1 MSLRWL
7 PGFLR
12 TRRRSLS
19 AQQQIALEARD
30 LALYHMPLCSYCHRV
45 RRALWWLNLPL
56 ELRNADEE
64 RWGEELRRQGGKLQ
78 VPCLRI
84 RHEERVEWLYE
95 STDIIAYL
103 KRRFGR

>member
-1 MSLRWL
+1 MSLSWL

-12 TRRRSLS
+12 ARRRSLS
-19 AQQQIALEARD
+19 AQRQIVLEASD
-30 LALYHMPLCSYCHRV
+30 LALYHMPLCTYCHRV
-45 RRALWWLNLPL
+45 RRTLWWLNLPL
-56 ELRNADEE
+56 ELRNADEA

-84 RHEERVEWLYE
+84 RHEDRVEWLYE
-95 STDIIAYL
+95 SADIIDYL